1 METIGHSVPTCETD
15 AEHYCMVGT
24 EAGGAIDTFMKLK
37 SSCKKQCKNKG
48 SKLVIRKA
56 EYAHPHQLGSMQ
68 IAVELRTLPEIVYNK
83 EYLIY
88 DDIGMFGSIGGSLGL
103 FLGFS
108 LLYTLCMIVDF
119 ILR

>member
-1 METIGHSVPTCETD
+1 MFFANFIIIQISVIKQNCTMNQSCRYIMPVYKASTWSTYLLKIRQSQNKMMETIGHSVPTCETD

-56 EYAHPHQLGSMQ
+56 C
-68 IAVELRTLPEIVYNK
+68 R
-83 EYLIY
+83 
-88 DDIGMFGSIGGSLGL
+88 
-103 FLGFS
+103 
-108 LLYTLCMIVDF
+108 
-119 ILR
+119 